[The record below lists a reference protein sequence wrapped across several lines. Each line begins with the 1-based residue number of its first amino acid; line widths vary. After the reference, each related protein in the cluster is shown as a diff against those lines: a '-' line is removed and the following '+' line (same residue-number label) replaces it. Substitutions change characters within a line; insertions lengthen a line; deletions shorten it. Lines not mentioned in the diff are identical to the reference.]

1 MRERIGEAWQALYR
15 MLDDDN
21 VKVRRVAWHTLEDGS
36 KFDDPGLD
44 EIIERNL
51 KCNDGKWVLGFARQL
66 AQGWEQHKEIEFAVS
81 AISDWAERGK
91 CD

>member
-1 MRERIGEAWQALYR
+1 MRERIDEVWQALYR
-15 MLDDDN
+15 MLGDDD

-51 KCNDGKWVLGFARQL
+51 KCD
-66 AQGWEQHKEIEFAVS
+66 
-81 AISDWAERGK
+81 
-91 CD
+91 

>member
-36 KFDDPGLD
+36 KFDNLGLG
-44 EIIERNL
+44 EIIEHAL
-51 KCNDGKWVLGFARQL
+51 KRDDGK
-66 AQGWEQHKEIEFAVS
+66 
-81 AISDWAERGK
+81 
-91 CD
+91 